1 MGFNSK
7 KIIYLQAMTDAGM
20 GQGNLDKITVVG
32 NHVEDRSYRFK
43 NSPLLHFSAAL
54 ES

>member
-1 MGFNSK
+1 
-7 KIIYLQAMTDAGM
+7 M
-20 GQGNLDKITVVG
+20 GQGNLEKIKVLG
-32 NHVEDRSYRFK
+32 NRIEECSYRFK